1 MTKDLR
7 GNQMPVIGIG
17 CMIIETE
24 SGAFKSAVSNQYVEA
39 VIKGGGVPIMLPYT
53 QARLADQ
60 WLSLCDGLI
69 MPGGYDIQP
78 LLYDEDSRQGLG
90 RVDPKEDNYQ
100 LELLNKAICR
110 DMPVL
115 GICKGCQLINV
126 ALGGNLYQDLKE
138 IPTEI
143 QHYMKADD
151 PVVAHKV
158 CAEPS
163 LPIGKLLG
171 KSFYTNSFHHQA
183 IHKLGEGLQV
193 MAHTS
198 DGVVEAVFAKDKKFV
213 WGIQWHPEMMLA
225 ESDSMLPI
233 FKAFIDAAK
242 S

>member
-1 MTKDLR
+1 MIKNANEKR
-7 GNQMPVIGIG
+7 KPVIGMA
-17 CMIIETE
+17 CTVIETGSCE
-24 SGAFKSAVSNQYVEA
+24 FKSAISTEYIAA
-39 VIKGGGVPIMLPYT
+39 VIKGGGVPVQLPYT
-53 QARLADQ
+53 QTDFNDE
-60 WLSLCDGLI
+60 WLDLCDGI
-69 MPGGYDIQP
+69 IIPGGPDIHP
-78 LLYDEDSRQGLG
+78 KFYNEDSHQGLT
-90 RVDPKEDNYQ
+90 RVYPEVDRYQ
-100 LELLNKAICR
+100 LDLLNKALER
-110 DMPVL
+110 DLAIL

-126 ALGGNLYQDLKE
+126 ALGGSLYQDLKE
-138 IPTEI
+138 VPTDI
-143 QHYMKADD
+143 KHYMEAAN